1 MDITTIIV
9 ACLSLFGTLVGSV
22 TGVMTANKLT
32 TYRIEQL
39 EKKVDKHNTIIE
51 RVALLEQD
59 NTTQWKRIDALRADL
74 EQMKRE
80 IYGGMGK

>member
-59 NTTQWKRIDALRADL
+59 NSTQWKRIDALRADL

>member
-39 EKKVDKHNTIIE
+39 EKKVDKHNSIIE

-59 NTTQWKRIDALRADL
+59 NTTQWKRIDALREDL
-74 EQMKRE
+74 EKMKRDV
-80 IYGGMGK
+80 YGGLGK

>member
-74 EQMKRE
+74 DAMKRDV
-80 IYGGMGK
+80 YGGLGK